1 MAPTTSIEDSNS
13 FYTDV
18 QKVSIISKEKKM
30 KIGKNKKT
38 KGNDPFLLNHFTYL
52 LTYLFVFTLA
62 EEKILKYRQ
71 PLAHNRTNDQLGS
84 SVKTLLD
91 IMHEKEKNITSITT
105 VRV

>member
-1 MAPTTSIEDSNS
+1 MRMAPATSIEDSNS

-18 QKVSIISKEKKM
+18 QKVSIISKEKKI

-38 KGNDPFLLNHFTYL
+38 KGNDPFLLNHF
-52 LTYLFVFTLA
+52 TYLFVFTLA

-71 PLAHNRTNDQLGS
+71 PLAHNRTNDKLGS

-91 IMHEKEKNITSITT
+91 IMHEKEKDITSITT